1 MSIKNI
7 HRNFNGIDTPSN
19 IYRYVNGEK
28 KQSKKV
34 YKVINK
40 KLVKVWDITEDKYI
54 SKIYIAQTPKITW
67 YQIGEIY
74 DLTGLIVKAKWSD
87 GTETDITEEKE
98 IKEQLP
104 TGEVVFSGLSPGTY
118 NYSKYVDISYSTSAG
133 IKKTRLTLTINPY
146 FFDITC
152 VFNEENGAML
162 VPTLFFDDEDPTAT
176 YWYDVNTS
184 TTTQST
190 NFTNLF
196 TYQYPQSTS
205 GRRIRISNCNA
216 TNVNALPFNLT
227 GGYKVNSI
235 QVGHYIKRIE
245 KNAFQ
250 NVTDSI
256 VLYLPRTVEYIGTG
270 AFSNIGSNSKVYIHR
285 GCTVETGAF
294 PDGCDITFYDR
305 ENDIH

>member
-1 MSIKNI
+1 MMKHIYRDGST
-7 HRNFNGIDTPSN
+7 TPPKN
-19 IYRYVNGEK
+19 IYRCVDG
-28 KQSKKV
+28 QPVKV
-34 YKVINK
+34 RKAWRAISSTEY
-40 KLVKVWDITEDKYI
+40 VKVWDITQDKYI

-67 YQIGEIY
+67 YQIGETY

-87 GTETDITEEKE
+87 GTETDITEE
-98 IKEQLP
+98 INDQLP

-152 VFNEENGAML
+152 VFNEENGASL
-162 VPTLFFDDEDPTAT
+162 IPTLFFDDDNPQAT
-176 YWYDVNTS
+176 YWYDVTTS

-190 NFTNLF
+190 TFTDLF

-216 TNVNALPFNLT
+216 TNVNALPFNIT
-227 GGYKVNSI
+227 GGYKVNMMQI
-235 QVGHYIKRIE
+235 GYYIRRIE

-256 VLYLPRTVEYIGTG
+256 VLYLPRTVEFVGSG
-270 AFSNIGSNSKVYIHR
+270 AFSSIGSNSKVYIHR
-285 GCTVETGAF
+285 GCTVESGAF
-294 PDGCDITFYDR
+294 PDSCDITYYDR

>member
-1 MSIKNI
+1 MRHIYTKPDGKPPKNI
-7 HRNFNGIDTPSN
+7 
-19 IYRYVNGEK
+19 YVATDKDKYSKVK
-28 KQSKKV
+28 KAWRAISSTK
-34 YKVINK
+34 Y
-40 KLVKVWDITEDKYI
+40 VKVWDITQDKYI
-54 SKIYIAQTPKITW
+54 SKIYIAQTPTILW
-67 YQIGEIY
+67 YQIGETY
-74 DLTGLIVKAKWSD
+74 DMTGLVVKAVWSD
-87 GTETDITEEKE
+87 GTETDITEE

-104 TGEVVFSGLSPGTY
+104 VGEVTYSGLSSGTY
-118 NYSKYVDISYSTSAG
+118 DYSKYVDISYSTSAG
-133 IKKTRLTLTINPY
+133 IKKTRLTLTVNPY
-146 FFDITC
+146 YFDITC

-190 NFTNLF
+190 TFTNLF
-196 TYQYPQSTS
+196 TYQYTQSTS

-216 TNVNALPFNLT
+216 TNVNALPFNIT
-227 GGYKVNSI
+227 GGYKVNMMQI
-235 QVGHYIKRIE
+235 GYYIRRIE

-250 NVTDSI
+250 SITDSI

-285 GCTVETGAF
+285 GCTVESGAF

-305 ENDIH
+305 ENDIY

>member
-1 MSIKNI
+1 MMKHIYRGST
-7 HRNFNGIDTPSN
+7 TPPKN
-19 IYRYVNGEK
+19 IYRLVDDKPVKIK
-28 KQSKKV
+28 KAWRAISSTE
-34 YKVINK
+34 Y
-40 KLVKVWDITEDKYI
+40 VKVWDITQDKYI
-54 SKIYIAQTPKITW
+54 SKIYIAQNPTILW
-67 YQIGEIY
+67 YQIGETY
-74 DLTGLIVKAKWSD
+74 DMTGLVVKAVWSD
-87 GTETDITEEKE
+87 GTETDITEE
-98 IKEQLP
+98 INDQLP
-104 TGEVVFSGLSPGTY
+104 TGEIVFSGLSPGTY

-190 NFTNLF
+190 TFTDLF

-227 GGYKVNSI
+227 GGYKINMVQI
-235 QVGHYIKRIE
+235 GYYIRRIE

-250 NVTDSI
+250 SITDSI

-285 GCTVETGAF
+285 GCTVEVEAF
-294 PDGCDITFYDR
+294 PDVCDITFYDR